1 MQVRDIMTH
10 QVKTVRAT
18 ATAFEAAELMSLHD
32 VGALP
37 VCEGDALVGIVTD
50 RDIIL
55 RGVAPGLDLTKT
67 EVRKVMSR
75 DPVAIEAAAPVSD
88 AVRRFT
94 DLRIRRLPVID
105 GDRVVGMLSSDD
117 VARHWEDD
125 SSVLRMVKRLA
136 PRRRRASV

>member
-1 MQVRDIMTH
+1 MQIRDIMTK
-10 QVKTVRAT
+10 QVKTVRAS

-55 RGVAPGLDLTKT
+55 RGVAPWLDLTKT

-88 AVRRFT
+88 AARRFT
-94 DLRIRRLPVID
+94 DLRIRRMPVID

-117 VARHWEDD
+117 VARKWEDD

-136 PRRRRASV
+136 PRRRIASA